1 MLNVSIYSGFYRA
14 VKDYVQPL
22 IQAAAIGL
30 PVMVSLQAERK
41 TAVLVGITYFT
52 IYILS
57 SAVTRRSGTF
67 SQRFKRL
74 SSPLNLTLMAG
85 LAMGTITGFLTM
97 AGLTLLSIIFFIGI
111 YLVENLRIPVG
122 IAYFTENLDKDIL
135 ATTLSA
141 ESQGKS
147 LFTAVIALLLGFLA
161 DRLDIGTAILVCSAV
176 MLLTTPL
183 YLLKKQTEAQ

>member
-1 MLNVSIYSGFYRA
+1 
-14 VKDYVQPL
+14 
-22 IQAAAIGL
+22 
-30 PVMVSLQAERK
+30 
-41 TAVLVGITYFT
+41 
-52 IYILS
+52 
-57 SAVTRRSGTF
+57 
-67 SQRFKRL
+67 
-74 SSPLNLTLMAG
+74 MAG

-135 ATTLSA
+135 ATTLST